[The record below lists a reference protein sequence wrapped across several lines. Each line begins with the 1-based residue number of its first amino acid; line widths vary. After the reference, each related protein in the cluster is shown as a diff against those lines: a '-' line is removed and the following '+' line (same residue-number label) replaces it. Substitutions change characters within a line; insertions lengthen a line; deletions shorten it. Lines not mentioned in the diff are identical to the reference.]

1 MSILTATKPAATA
14 DDRGSGRVLFYRVVL
29 GGYEEILS
37 PDNTESWE
45 EFVAITDTVMI
56 PDLGPYAPVNSMI
69 DATVALRWPGFT
81 CIEST
86 YRGQTTQATLDR
98 IAANRLEA
106 DEIPF

>member
-1 MSILTATKPAATA
+1 MTAILTDRTATA
-14 DDRGSGRVLFYRVVL
+14 TEERGSGRVLFYRVVL
-29 GGYEEILS
+29 GGYEEIS
-37 PDNTESWE
+37 APDGTESWD

-56 PDLGPYAPVNSMI
+56 PDHGPYAPVNAMI
-69 DATVALRWPGFT
+69 DAAVALRWPGFT